1 MRIKF
6 DKQYLKYYTYAVLG
20 VITIIL
26 FYKILDNLGFIL
38 STISNVVG
46 SAFEILLPIIMGAVL
61 AYFLFRPMRW
71 IEKKAFKH
79 IKGSE
84 KKPKLVRLLAVL
96 VIYVITIIVVILF
109 MYISIPAIID
119 SVVGLVSSIPTYA
132 AEINAFLINL
142 SNRGGFFKDL
152 VDTIQLDLSSLQNLN
167 AKDTVDFI
175 FGNMSFNS
183 ESVKQIGNIAVGF
196 AKGTTSFLIGF
207 VAVFFS
213 GFYLMLDKENIEN
226 QLKRLNRAIL
236 STKANNGLNWAI
248 RTIDGVF
255 YKYFSGKIMTS
266 AFIGLLCYV
275 GLLVLRVEYAPL
287 IALVV
292 GVTNVIPYFGPIIGA
307 IPGIFLT
314 LLYSPAKALGVAI
327 WILAVQQ
334 FDGNVLGPNVLGKIV
349 ELNPFWVLFCVMVGG
364 SLFGPLGMFVA
375 IPFFAVIKVFITEAL
390 VRWERRKTT
399 VQDEVTDKI
408 NENMKDLL

>member
-38 STISNVVG
+38 SAVSNVVG

-71 IEKKAFKH
+71 IEKKAFKY

-142 SNRGGFFKDL
+142 SQRGGFFKDL
-152 VDTIQLDLSSLQNLN
+152 VDMIQLDLSSVQNLN
-167 AKDTVDFI
+167 AKDTMDFI
-175 FGNMSFNS
+175 F
-183 ESVKQIGNIAVGF
+183 AVGF

-207 VAVFFS
+207 VAVFFA
-213 GFYLMLDKENIEN
+213 GFYLMLDKENIES
-226 QLKRLNRAIL
+226 QLKRLNRAIM
-236 STKANNGLNWAI
+236 SPKANNGFNWAI

-266 AFIGLLCYV
+266 ALIGLICYI

-334 FDGNVLGPNVLGKIV
+334 FDGNILGPNVLGKIV

-375 IPFFAVIKVFITEAL
+375 IPFFAVIKVFVTEAL

-399 VQDEVTDKI
+399 VQEEVTDKI